1 MLTTD
6 FSRSFLT
13 FRIDT
18 LRKPTQTGSH
28 KPPYSLNNARIQ
40 IECRLQVTDKTT
52 GEVQKFVLGASC
64 KTERVGVTD
73 NIWTVPNADFSP
85 IFSETHFMHV
95 KTYARAGEGVELY
108 PPGSGMQ
115 SERQIGTI
123 AEAFDDVRIDIV
135 ECAGTVLPSADA
147 IVQATLNNTV
157 LNARTTLESDQYVA
171 VLEYPIKTINGNER
185 DDIYQTDTGPN
196 LFPDLSC
203 EPEEMLQRLQFAYS
217 AFNCGDWIEFLVR
230 KPTAV
235 SDDIDVYH
243 YSQPVRCDAMNEVI
257 GLA

>member
-1 MLTTD
+1 MHTPD

-18 LRKPTQTGSH
+18 LKKPTQTGSH

-40 IECRLQVTDKTT
+40 IECRLKVTDKKSND
-52 GEVQKFVLGASC
+52 VQAFVLGASC
-64 KTERVGVTD
+64 KTERVGVPG
-73 NIWTVPNADFSP
+73 NIWTEPNADFAP
-85 IFSETHFMHV
+85 IFSETQFMHV

-115 SERQIGTI
+115 SERQIGMI
-123 AEAFDDVRIDIV
+123 AEAFDDVRIDVV
-135 ECAGTVLPSADA
+135 ECAGTVLPSAGA

-157 LNARTTLESDQYVA
+157 LNARTTLESDRYVA
-171 VLEYPIKTINGNER
+171 VLEYPIKTMNGNER

-217 AFNCGDWIEFLVR
+217 AFNCEDWIEFLVR

-243 YSQPVRCDAMNEVI
+243 YSQPVRCDAVNEVI

>member
-73 NIWTVPNADFSP
+73 NIWTVPNADFAP